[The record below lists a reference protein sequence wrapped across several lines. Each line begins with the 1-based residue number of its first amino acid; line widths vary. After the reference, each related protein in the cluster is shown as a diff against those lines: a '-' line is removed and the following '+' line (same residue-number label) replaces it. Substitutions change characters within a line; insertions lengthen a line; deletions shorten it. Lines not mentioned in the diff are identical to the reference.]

1 MSLGT
6 APVAARRLLP
16 LALLLTVTAWFGM
29 ALAILGGVRA
39 GIGADSLHLAEMAIP
54 LALGLPMA
62 GFIATETLAYLLGSR
77 LLLPASLLIQ
87 VARDAAR
94 NDFRHVPPPG
104 GADEAGRLA
113 DALGRLIRHL
123 ARRRRDLDLMAA
135 EMAGQALVAG
145 GAARAAR
152 LLAEQAP
159 PARIVT
165 AELDPAV
172 AWLNPARHR
181 LLCALASGLVV
192 LSAAPLGAEGLAA
205 VAAVALLTG
214 RLVDRVRRFG
224 GWAVWSVVATALILW
239 LLPAATGQMPW
250 PPSLAVAAAAS
261 FALHFGSGWRGPCH
275 GIGQHDGG
283 ADAAWHHAGLAG
295 ALAGGGVA
303 AALIGILGAP
313 LASALLPI
321 PLLAIGA
328 AATMCA
334 AGPAATGHAGWPGA
348 PAVLRLLRQ
357 AGVRRLVFLDALPAG
372 LMLGFAVA
380 LSAPHPDLAVA
391 VAVLASL
398 VAGAQGATPARR
410 FGRWPSGLLFLA
422 ALGLLAGGLA
432 AGAAAL
438 AAAAAILAW
447 PFSPRFA
454 STLPTG
460 KATRQVI
467 LLAMLARAIGIGSGL
482 VVAGPGLRLW
492 LAYLVPGTG

>member
-6 APVAARRLLP
+6 APAAARRLLP

-39 GIGADSLHLAEMAIP
+39 GIGADSLHLAGMAIP

-159 PARIVT
+159 PARLVAT
-165 AELDPAV
+165 EPDPAV

-192 LSAAPLGAEGLAA
+192 LSAAPLGAEGVAA
-205 VAAVALLTG
+205 VAAVALLAG

-224 GWAVWSVVATALILW
+224 GWAVWSVVAAALILW
-239 LLPAATGQMPW
+239 LLPATTGQMPW

-321 PLLAIGA
+321 PLLALGA

-334 AGPAATGHAGWPGA
+334 AGPAATGRAGWPGA
-348 PAVLRLLRQ
+348 PAALRLLRQ
-357 AGVRRLVFLDALPAG
+357 AAVRRLIFIDVLPAG
-372 LMLGFAVA
+372 LMLGFALA
-380 LSAPHPDLAVA
+380 LSAPRPDLAVA

-398 VAGAQGATPARR
+398 VAGAQGAMPARR

-438 AAAAAILAW
+438 TAAAAILAW
-447 PFSPRFA
+447 PVSPQSA
-454 STLPTG
+454 STSPTG
-460 KATRQVI
+460 QATRQVI
-467 LLAMLARAIGIGSGL
+467 LLVMLARTIGIGSGML
-482 VVAGPGLRLW
+482 VAGAGLRLW
-492 LAYLVPGTG
+492 LAHLVPGAG